1 MSPSRPKSAL
11 RFVVVTILVALYGFL
26 TAFGEKAQQSDAT
39 YVAFTAHI
47 VEEMFASGAAVQP
60 VDVHDITFARRSD
73 GSEVTSTSV
82 HSPDK
87 LQVGQS
93 VGILDVHSSKE
104 ISLEPFTKSSM
115 TFYLSPKQLNQTL
128 DSRHCPA
135 NVDELGEHSKILD
148 YDVVR
153 HRFKWDDGSGSDPES
168 PTDDEWIAPYL
179 ACFTLKEIFAVSWG
193 AWNRSTVVSL
203 TEGEPPTSMFDIP
216 DGYVERSPSEMAAK
230 WTDTFPG
237 SKYVPDSSIRNM
249 DQQYY
254 RQRSGP

>member
-1 MSPSRPKSAL
+1 MLPSRAKSAL
-11 RFVVVTILVALYGFL
+11 RFALVTILVALCGFI
-26 TAFGEKAQQSDAT
+26 TAFGEKTQLSDAT

-47 VEEMFASGAAVQP
+47 VEENFASGAALQP

-87 LQVGQS
+87 LQVDRI
-93 VGILDVHSSKE
+93 VDILDVNSSKQ
-104 ISLEPFTKSSM
+104 IALEPFTKSSM
-115 TFYLSPKQLNQTL
+115 TFYLSPKELNQTL

-153 HRFKWDDGSGSDPES
+153 DRDRWGSDS
-168 PTDDEWIAPYL
+168 KSTDDEWLAPSL

-193 AWNRSTVVSL
+193 GWNRRTVVSL
-203 TEGEPPTSMFDIP
+203 TEGEPPSSMFDIP
-216 DGYVERSPSEMAAK
+216 PEYVERSPSEMVVK
-230 WTDTFPG
+230 WSDTFPG
-237 SKYVPDSSIRNM
+237 SKYLPDSSIRNM

-254 RQRSGP
+254 RQRPGP